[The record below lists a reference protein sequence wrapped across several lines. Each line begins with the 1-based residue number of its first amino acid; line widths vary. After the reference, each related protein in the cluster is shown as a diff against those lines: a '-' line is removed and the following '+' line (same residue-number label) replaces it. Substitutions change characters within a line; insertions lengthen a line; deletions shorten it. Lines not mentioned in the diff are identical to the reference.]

1 MHNLT
6 IQTTTY
12 AKHISIINL
21 LRSILLVE
29 ARLVYSFAF
38 KLNLKLSLTKPR
50 VCIKP
55 PKLFNY
61 EKQKI
66 NTLWM
71 WV

>member
-12 AKHISIINL
+12 SIINL

-38 KLNLKLSLTKPR
+38 KLNLKLSLIKPR
-50 VCIKP
+50 VYIKP
-55 PKLFNY
+55 PKLSNY
-61 EKQKI
+61 EKKKI